1 MARKLSTTAH
11 QALINAF
18 VKLIEVRPID
28 DITTEAIA
36 RAAGSSKGTL
46 YSHWRDKEELLI
58 EVISQIVIALPVADT
73 GDYRK
78 DAATVLRNMFAADKR
93 DRYGHLWPHIFS
105 YCITHPK
112 FHQRIHEYLVERAP
126 KHTLVSI
133 LRSAAE
139 AGELP
144 PDLDV
149 EYALDLLVG
158 PLVHHRMMHS
168 SVPPK
173 LAARVVAAV
182 WPYLK
187 GDCAKEEYP

>member
-1 MARKLSTTAH
+1 MARKLSPAAH

-28 DITTEAIA
+28 DISTEAIA

-46 YSHWRDKEELLI
+46 YSHWKDKEDLLI
-58 EVISQIVIALPVADT
+58 EAISQIVLSLPVANT

-78 DAATVLRNMFAADKR
+78 DAATVLRNMFATDKR

-105 YCITHPK
+105 YCITHPR
-112 FHQRIHEYLVERAP
+112 FHRRIHEALIERAP

-133 LRSAAE
+133 LRAAME
-139 AGELP
+139 DGELP
-144 PDLDV
+144 RDLDV
-149 EYALDLLVG
+149 EYALDLLAG

-168 SVPPK
+168 FIPPK
-173 LAARVVAAV
+173 LASRVVAAV
-182 WPYLK
+182 WPHLK
-187 GDCAKEEYP
+187 GD